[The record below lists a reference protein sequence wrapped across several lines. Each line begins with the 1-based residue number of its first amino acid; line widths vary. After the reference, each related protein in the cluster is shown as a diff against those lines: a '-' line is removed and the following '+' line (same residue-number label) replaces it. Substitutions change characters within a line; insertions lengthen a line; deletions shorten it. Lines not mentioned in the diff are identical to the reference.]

1 MLTRKRNVSN
11 NVIMSE
17 NVNKPT
23 ERVKMSETK
32 HEFKQGDF
40 IVALDGFKNII
51 TDGKTYQV
59 IRFADDGVVCVVD
72 DRGLEV
78 DLFTE
83 RFKLKEENVVTNKGE
98 TKQYYEQRTGLVY
111 DLVFQ
116 GERLTILKAVLSGS
130 EVVVDIENL
139 ENTYHFIPYT
149 KAMQKQAKMREDLST
164 LTNLTGELR
173 KLLDDNYS
181 ICYVKVNREVKGLVE
196 FTVMLGENV

>member
-1 MLTRKRNVSN
+1 
-11 NVIMSE
+11 
-17 NVNKPT
+17 
-23 ERVKMSETK
+23 MSETK

>member
-1 MLTRKRNVSN
+1 
-11 NVIMSE
+11 MSE

>member
-1 MLTRKRNVSN
+1 
-11 NVIMSE
+11 MSE

-51 TDGKTYQV
+51 TEGKTYQV

-196 FTVMLGENV
+196 FTVMLGESL

>member
-1 MLTRKRNVSN
+1 MSVRK
-11 NVIMSE
+11 
-17 NVNKPT
+17 NKPT

-51 TDGKTYQV
+51 TEGKTYQV

-181 ICYVKVNREVKGLVE
+181 VCYVKVNREMKGLVE
-196 FTVMLGENV
+196 CTIMLGENV